1 MQTMDS
7 EITQAAS
14 TSVPTCTVI
23 AGPNGAGKTTFAL
36 VYLKEAEKCDN
47 FINADLIAAQLSP
60 DDPNRLWM
68 KASRIL
74 LNEGRQYVRRRESF
88 AFETTLAGRSY
99 LRMTRELVNAGWEVN
114 LIYLWLPN
122 VDISRERVA
131 ERVEHG
137 GHHVP
142 EKFLVR
148 RYPRSIAN
156 LLDLYAPMCSSTICY
171 DNSTTTPELIFTE
184 TQAGRTI
191 ANQTLFNALQQ
202 GRFA

>member
-1 MQTMDS
+1 MLTLTPTES
-7 EITQAAS
+7 ESLEQES
-14 TSVPTCTVI
+14 PVCTVI

-36 VYLKEAEKCDN
+36 VYLQEVAKAEN
-47 FINADLIAAQLSP
+47 FINADLIAAKLSP
-60 DDPNRLWM
+60 DDPNLQWM

-74 LNEGRQYVRRRESF
+74 LAEGREYVKRRESF

-99 LRMTRELVNAGWEVN
+99 LRMTRQLVQAGWEVN

-137 GHHVP
+137 GHNVP

-156 LLDLYAPMCSSTICY
+156 LLDLYAPMVSSTICY

-184 TQAGRTI
+184 TKAGRTI
-191 ANQTLFNALQQ
+191 ANQKLFDALEQ
-202 GRFA
+202 GRDA

>member
-1 MQTMDS
+1 MIS
-7 EITQAAS
+7 ITPIS
-14 TSVPTCTVI
+14 TKHADDAPPVCTVI
-23 AGPNGAGKTTFAL
+23 AGPNGSGKTTFAL
-36 VYLKEAEKCDN
+36 VYLKEGATCDN

-60 DDPNRLWM
+60 DDPDRQWM

-74 LNEGRQYVRRRESF
+74 LNEGREFVKQRQSF

-99 LRMTRELVNAGWEVN
+99 LRMTRKLVRAGWQVN

-131 ERVEHG
+131 ERVAHG
-137 GHHVP
+137 GHNVP

-156 LLDLYAPMCSSTICY
+156 LLDLYAPMYSSTICY
-171 DNSTTTPELIFTE
+171 DNSTTRPELIFTE
-184 TQAGRTI
+184 SNEGRTV
-191 ANQTLFNALQQ
+191 ANQQLFNALQQ
-202 GRFA
+202 GRHA

>member
-1 MQTMDS
+1 MQTNS
-7 EITQAAS
+7 PTKIF
-14 TSVPTCTVI
+14 VPTTAQPVCTVI

-36 VYLKEAEKCDN
+36 VYLQEAEICEN

-60 DDPNRLWM
+60 DDPDRQWM

-88 AFETTLAGRSY
+88 AFETTLAGRGY
-99 LRMTRELVNAGWEVN
+99 LKMTRELVNAGWEVN

-137 GHHVP
+137 GHNVP

-171 DNSTTTPELIFTE
+171 DNSKTVPELIFTE
-184 TQAGRTI
+184 TPEGRTI
-191 ANQTLFNALQQ
+191 ANQEHFDALQQ

>member
-1 MQTMDS
+1 MLSLESNTAD
-7 EITQAAS
+7 TA
-14 TSVPTCTVI
+14 TSSQPVCTVV

-36 VYLKEAEKCDN
+36 VYLKEAAKCDN

-60 DDPNRLWM
+60 DDPDKQWM

-74 LNEGRQYVRRRESF
+74 LNEGREYVKRRESF

-99 LRMTRELVNAGWEVN
+99 LRMTRELVSAGWEVN

-156 LLDLYAPMCSSTICY
+156 LLDLYSPMCSSTICY
-171 DNSTTTPELIFTE
+171 DNSRTTPELIFTE
-184 TQAGRTI
+184 TQDGRTI
-191 ANQTLFNALQQ
+191 ANPELFAALQQ
-202 GRFA
+202 GRHA

>member
-1 MQTMDS
+1 MLTLDP
-7 EITQAAS
+7 ETAEPA
-14 TSVPTCTVI
+14 TGTRPVCTVI

-36 VYLKEAEKCDN
+36 VYLKEAARCDN

-60 DDPNRLWM
+60 DDPNKQWM

-74 LNEGRQYVRRRESF
+74 LNEGRDYVQRRESF

-99 LRMTRELVNAGWEVN
+99 LRMTRELIRAGWEVN

-131 ERVEHG
+131 ERVAHG

-148 RYPRSIAN
+148 RYPRSISN
-156 LLDLYAPMCSSTICY
+156 LLDLYAPMCHSTICY

-184 TQAGRTI
+184 TPEGRTI
-191 ANQTLFNALQQ
+191 ANRKLFEALLQ
-202 GRFA
+202 GRYA

>member
-1 MQTMDS
+1 M
-7 EITQAAS
+7 ITATP
-14 TSVPTCTVI
+14 TSMETAIDGQPVCTVI
-23 AGPNGAGKTTFAL
+23 AGPNGSGKTTFAL
-36 VYLKEAEKCDN
+36 VYLKEAAQCDN

-60 DDPNRLWM
+60 DDPDRQWM

-74 LNEGRQYVRRRESF
+74 LNEGREFVRQRKSF

-99 LRMTRELVNAGWEVN
+99 LRMTRELVEAGWQVN

-131 ERVEHG
+131 ERVAHG

-156 LLDLYAPMCSSTICY
+156 LLDLYSPMCTSTICY
-171 DNSTTTPELIFTE
+171 DNSTTTPKLIFTE
-184 TQAGRTI
+184 SAEGRTI
-191 ANQTLFNALQQ
+191 ADPHLFHALQN
-202 GRFA
+202 GRHA

>member
-1 MQTMDS
+1 MLMIES
-7 EITQAAS
+7 ENSNSEAGTH
-14 TSVPTCTVI
+14 PTCTVI

-60 DDPNRLWM
+60 DDPNRQWM

-74 LNEGRQYVRRRESF
+74 LAEGRQYVHRRESF

-99 LRMTRELVNAGWEVN
+99 LRMTRELVKTGWEVN

-137 GHHVP
+137 GHNVP

-156 LLDLYAPMCSSTICY
+156 LMDLYAPMCSSTICY

-191 ANQTLFNALQQ
+191 ANQKLFNALQQ
-202 GRFA
+202 GRFV

>member
-1 MQTMDS
+1 M
-7 EITQAAS
+7 ITATS
-14 TSVPTCTVI
+14 TVKSVQPVCTVI
-23 AGPNGAGKTTFAL
+23 AGPNGSGKTTFAM
-36 VYLKEAEKCDN
+36 VYLEEAAKCEN
-47 FINADLIAAQLSP
+47 FINADLIAAQLAP
-60 DDPNRLWM
+60 DDPARQWM

-74 LNEGRQYVRRRESF
+74 LNEGREFVRQRRSF

-99 LRMTRELVNAGWEVN
+99 LRMTRELIQTGWQVN

-131 ERVEHG
+131 ERVAHG

-156 LLDLYAPMCSSTICY
+156 LLDLYSPMCTSTICY
-171 DNSTTTPELIFTE
+171 DNSTTSPKLIFTE
-184 TQAGRTI
+184 SAAGRTV
-191 ANQTLFNALQQ
+191 ADPHLFNALQE
-202 GRFA
+202 GRHA

>member
-1 MQTMDS
+1 MLTLETTNS
-7 EITQAAS
+7 ETATGAR
-14 TSVPTCTVI
+14 PTCTVI

-36 VYLKEAEKCDN
+36 VYLTEAEKCDN
-47 FINADLIAAQLSP
+47 FINADLIAARLSP
-60 DDPNRLWM
+60 DDPNKQWM

-74 LNEGRQYVRRRESF
+74 LNEGRQYVQRRESF

-99 LRMTRELVNAGWEVN
+99 LRMTRELVSAGWEVN

-156 LLDLYAPMCSSTICY
+156 LLDLYSPMCSSTVCY
-171 DNSTTTPELIFTE
+171 DNSTATPELIFTE
-184 TQAGRTI
+184 TPEGRTI
-191 ANQTLFNALQQ
+191 ANPKLFHALQQ
-202 GRFA
+202 GRHT

>member
-1 MQTMDS
+1 MLNS
-7 EITQAAS
+7 L
-14 TSVPTCTVI
+14 PTTPSADEQQPPVCTVI

-36 VYLKEAEKCDN
+36 VYLQEVAKAEN
-47 FINADLIAAQLSP
+47 FINADLIAARLSP
-60 DDPNRLWM
+60 NDPNQQWM

-74 LNEGRQYVRRRESF
+74 LAEGREYVRRRESF

-99 LRMTRELVNAGWEVN
+99 LRMTRQLVKAGWEVN

-148 RYPRSIAN
+148 RYPRSVAN
-156 LLDLYAPMCSSTICY
+156 LLDLYAPMVSSTICY

-184 TQAGRTI
+184 TKAGRTI
-191 ANQTLFNALQQ
+191 ANQELFDALQQ
-202 GRFA
+202 GRYA